1 MPHPSNQLKHLV
13 VDKCPLL
20 QVIELSCGP
29 TMLEYTGTMAP
40 LIFGST
46 SRLKNICIN
55 FKLCN
60 AILDYMVTGF
70 PSTLPSLET
79 LTLHCAQWKRII
91 LPGNPFIFTHLRHL
105 KLELVL
111 YGKKKRKTDVLD
123 YAYLLEVAPFI
134 EKLELLMW
142 LDCPRRPYRKEDG
155 ELRIRPPHQHAHL
168 KSVRISGFFWSQ
180 RSGRAGTSHPS
191 QFHHTREDGDQPKG

>member
-1 MPHPSNQLKHLV
+1 VPHPSNQLKHLV

-79 LTLHCAQWKRII
+79 LTLHCAQWKVSDMSSVVLLLFDYFHGQIQY
-91 LPGNPFIFTHLRHL
+91 LFSALCLLCAAENYFT
-105 KLELVL
+105 
-111 YGKKKRKTDVLD
+111 RKSFHI
-123 YAYLLEVAPFI
+123 YSSSAFEVRTSSI
-134 EKLELLMW
+134 WQEKEK
-142 LDCPRRPYRKEDG
+142 D
-155 ELRIRPPHQHAHL
+155 
-168 KSVRISGFFWSQ
+168 
-180 RSGRAGTSHPS
+180 
-191 QFHHTREDGDQPKG
+191 